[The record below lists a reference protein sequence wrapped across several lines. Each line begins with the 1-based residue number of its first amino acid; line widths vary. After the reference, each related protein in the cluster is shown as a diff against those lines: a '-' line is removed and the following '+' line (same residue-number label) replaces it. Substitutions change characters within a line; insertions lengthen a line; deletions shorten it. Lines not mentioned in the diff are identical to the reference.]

1 MHLRDQT
8 IDVADDRIDA
18 SRASLN
24 PTSWVSKSGFGFQR
38 VIRTLGVFRWLF
50 AIGKHSW
57 TRDPLVHCSPR
68 TAVSF
73 HVVKEG
79 RGGDSWLA

>member
-1 MHLRDQT
+1 MQLRDRT
-8 IDVADDRIDA
+8 IGVADDRIDA

-24 PTSWVSKSGFGFQR
+24 PSSWVSESGFGFQR
-38 VIRTLGVFRWLF
+38 VIRTLGVFRWLS

-57 TRDPLVHCSPR
+57 THDPLVDCLPR

-73 HVVKEG
+73 HAVKER
-79 RGGDSWLA
+79 RGGDHWLP